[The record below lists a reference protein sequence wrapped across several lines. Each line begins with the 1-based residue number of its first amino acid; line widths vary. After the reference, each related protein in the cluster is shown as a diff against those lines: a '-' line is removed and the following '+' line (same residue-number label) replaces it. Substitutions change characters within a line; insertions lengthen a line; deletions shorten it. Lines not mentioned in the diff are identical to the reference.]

1 MTPNTEDDR
10 PFPPISISTDPAWLL
25 GGLTVAGEPIDPVHV
40 SIGESIENLTDLLR
54 GRFGGAFRQIA
65 GNHDEWPGVT
75 ITTTAP
81 VNGSFAVRLMIHEV
95 RQEPSLWIALRPGA
109 PFGPAYVRFGP

>member
-1 MTPNTEDDR
+1 MSITAADHP
-10 PFPPISISTDPAWLL
+10 PFPPISISTDPGWLL
-25 GGLTVAGEPIDPVHV
+25 SGLTVAGEPIDPGHV

-54 GRFGGAFRQIA
+54 GRFGGSFRQVA

-81 VNGSFAVRLMIHEV
+81 FNGSFAVRLMLHEV
-95 RQEPSLWIALRPGA
+95 RREPSLWIALRPGA
-109 PFGPAYVRFGP
+109 PFGSAYVRFGS